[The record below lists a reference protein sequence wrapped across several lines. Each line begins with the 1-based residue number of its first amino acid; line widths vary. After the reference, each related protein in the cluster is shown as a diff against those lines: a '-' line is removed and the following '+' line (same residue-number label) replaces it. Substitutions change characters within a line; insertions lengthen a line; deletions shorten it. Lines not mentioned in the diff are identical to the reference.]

1 MLAKETILREIRAAL
16 EHEPRIN
23 VHRNPIRL
31 DYRNGSLALE
41 GDVDSIAAKKL
52 AVRSAKLLNGMHNVV
67 DHLRVLPSEAR
78 GDGAIRASLGDFL
91 LREPALLRCRL
102 MLRHKGQ
109 TEMLR
114 NPGDPAAGWIEVN
127 VEDGVAR
134 LTGQVESL
142 SHKRLAG
149 VLAWWTP
156 GRRDVVN
163 ELEVVPMEFDNDH
176 EIADALRL
184 VLEIDPMV
192 VADQVSITVRD
203 AVVTLQGLLIS
214 EDQRKMAELDAWYLD
229 GVTDVINHIVVQH

>member
-1 MLAKETILREIRAAL
+1 MPAKDTILREIRAAL

-23 VHRNPIRL
+23 VHRHPIHL

-41 GDVDSIAAKKL
+41 GEVDSIAAKKL
-52 AVRSAKLLNGMHNVV
+52 ALLRAKALNGMHNVV
-67 DHLRVLPSEAR
+67 DRLRVLPGEAR
-78 GDGAIRASLGDFL
+78 GDGAVRASLGDFL
-91 LREPALLRCRL
+91 LHEPTLLRCRL
-102 MLRHKGQ
+102 MPRHKGRV
-109 TEMLR
+109 EMLR
-114 NPGDPAAGWIEVN
+114 DAGDPAAGWIEFDVT
-127 VEDGVAR
+127 DGVVQ

-163 ELEVVPMEFDNDH
+163 ELEIVPMEYDNDP

-192 VADQVSITVRD
+192 DADQVSISVRD
-203 AVVTLQGLLIS
+203 AVVTLQGLLVS
-214 EDQRKMAELDAWYLD
+214 DDQKKRAELDAWYVD
-229 GVTDVINHIVVQH
+229 GVTDVVNHIIVGH